1 MIVTSEK
8 YFYVFSFVV
17 TRSHSR
23 SLVCTFRHNPVNHL
37 LTATVKSFALP
48 AGMLFTKRNENWAW
62 SQVSIGAALCD
73 VELTHRLV
81 IKINM
86 FASRNRR
93 ITWARL
99 STKKSYG
106 ELTYVFSFL
115 CIFSLF
121 KSRFCIPFA
130 ARIAYTPRPPPQPPP
145 RRKSW
150 RSVFSF
156 RGTRD
161 LTWDEAQ
168 FSFRFVNGGI

>member
-130 ARIAYTPRPPPQPPP
+130 ARIAYTPRPPPPTPSAA
-145 RRKSW
+145 KIM
-150 RSVFSF
+150 
-156 RGTRD
+156 
-161 LTWDEAQ
+161 A
-168 FSFRFVNGGI
+168 FRFQFQRNSWPNLRWGSIFVSLC